1 MQSTIINGCALEW
14 QRWPAPE
21 QSQTQLP
28 PLVLLHEG
36 LGSVQTWRG
45 FPAWLAAQT
54 GCDVIVYSRP
64 GYGHSGPMPLP
75 RTKQYLHVE
84 ATEVLPAFVQS
95 LDLPRPPVLF
105 GHSDGGSIVLLA
117 AALADMPLAG
127 VVTMAP
133 HVLVEEATMAGIR
146 RAGERWKQGDE
157 FRLRLGRYHADV
169 DTVFHTWHDTWLADW
184 FRDWNIVQDLAKI
197 TVPVLAIQGE
207 DDEYATMQ
215 QMDLI
220 EAHCG
225 ADVKVV
231 KLPHCGH
238 WPQREQP
245 DALLAAVGEFVARL

>member
-1 MQSTIINGCALEW
+1 MMQSTTIHGCALEW
-14 QRWPAPE
+14 QHWPGA
-21 QSQTQLP
+21 QAAALP

-36 LGSVQTWRG
+36 LGSVHTWRD
-45 FPAWLAAQT
+45 FPAWLAAQS

-84 ATEVLPAFVQS
+84 ATEVLPAFVRS
-95 LDLPRPPVLF
+95 LNLPRPPVVF

-117 AALADMPLAG
+117 AALSDMPLAG
-127 VVTMAP
+127 VITMAP
-133 HVLVEEATMAGIR
+133 HVLVEEATLAGIR
-146 RAGERWKQGDE
+146 LAGERWRQGDD
-157 FRLRLGRYHADV
+157 FRQRLGRHHADV
-169 DTVFHTWHDTWLADW
+169 DTVFYTWHDTWLAPW
-184 FRDWNIVQDLAKI
+184 FQDWNIVQDLAKI
-197 TVPVLAIQGE
+197 RVPVLAIQGE

-220 EAHCG
+220 AANCG
-225 ADVKVV
+225 SEVKVV

-245 DALLAAVGEFVARL
+245 DALLAAVREFVARL